1 MVWKVLLI
9 VYVAVAVILA
19 MALLYL
25 FKSSWNELSEE
36 EKYMEYPEEAGEGL
50 IAICSFFV
58 ATILAAALW
67 PFLPLIL
74 IGVWVYGKIAEKCP
88 DLCGMGEEAED
99 EPEGDC

>member
-1 MVWKVLLI
+1 MWKVLLI

-36 EKYMEYPEEAGEGL
+36 EKYMEYQEGAGEGL

-58 ATILAAALW
+58 VPAH
-67 PFLPLIL
+67 
-74 IGVWVYGKIAEKCP
+74 
-88 DLCGMGEEAED
+88 GEESNFDRSLAFGID
-99 EPEGDC
+99 SVRSNAF